1 MLREFNLNANQL
13 NQFKIY
19 AEFLLSE
26 NKKYNLTAIKDLN
39 EVYLK
44 HFYDSLKLSSYV
56 DFNNIN
62 SFCDIGSGAGFP
74 GIPIKIMFPNL
85 ELTIIEP
92 TQKRCNFLSKLVSL
106 LELKNVIII
115 NDRSENIKEEQ
126 RDSFDI
132 VSARA
137 VASLPVLLEL
147 TIPYVKVG
155 GYFLALK
162 GRNYQEELD
171 ASKNALFE
179 LSSKV
184 GAIYDY
190 ELPNELGSRTVIKVE
205 KHKKTKNKYPRIFQK
220 IKSKSL

>member
-126 RDSFDI
+126 RDSRVRAFSSLSDSGI
-132 VSARA
+132 VCQ
-137 VASLPVLLEL
+137 
-147 TIPYVKVG
+147 T
-155 GYFLALK
+155 
-162 GRNYQEELD
+162 Q
-171 ASKNALFE
+171 
-179 LSSKV
+179 
-184 GAIYDY
+184 
-190 ELPNELGSRTVIKVE
+190 VE
-205 KHKKTKNKYPRIFQK
+205 
-220 IKSKSL
+220 